1 MFLADH
7 TLQHSLFNYHQTP
20 IMEGLTLTWEWV
32 KKKQLPMLKVS
43 TNDRIRGGL
52 NQTVAGATQVINP
65 VGINLF
71 TGNNTGMTGTTQAT
85 PRKP

>member
-1 MFLADH
+1 MRNIGSSDAGVTNPDG
-7 TLQHSLFNYHQTP
+7 TVT
-20 IMEGLTLTWEWV
+20 
-32 KKKQLPMLKVS
+32 KVS

>member
-1 MFLADH
+1 MI
-7 TLQHSLFNYHQTP
+7 T
-20 IMEGLTLTWEWV
+20 E
-32 KKKQLPMLKVS
+32 KQIEAKDS
-43 TNDRIRGGL
+43 IRGGL

-71 TGNNTGMTGTTQAT
+71 TGNNTGMTGSTQAT